1 MVLPLVPLLLEETGG
16 ENKGMTLPAPN
27 HIIVVGY
34 QSGT

>member
-16 ENKGMTLPAPN
+16 ENKDMTLPALN

-34 QSGT
+34 RGGA